1 MPFIEHDRGRAYY
14 RHWPAAE
21 PRAAVIFLHGFGEHT
36 GVYHRYGFALNAA
49 GIDLWAVDQFGHGL
63 SPGTRGD
70 FGTLEDSSALAD
82 ALTALAE
89 TAHPGLPLVAQGH
102 SFGSVV
108 TLFRLLGQ
116 PERYR
121 AGIISGAP
129 LVPIPEMLDPDT
141 SLDLDP
147 SWLSSDPF
155 YLDALENDPLAFVD
169 ADGAPLTRELDRAW
183 DRFGAE
189 LPGLA
194 VPTLALHGSADVIAP
209 VDAVRAY
216 AEQIEPLQLIEYP
229 HAHHDILNESVHREV
244 AATIVDFIGGQLD

>member
-1 MPFIEHDRGRAYY
+1 M
-14 RHWPAAE
+14 
-21 PRAAVIFLHGFGEHT
+21 
-36 GVYHRYGFALNAA
+36 
-49 GIDLWAVDQFGHGL
+49 
-63 SPGTRGD
+63 
-70 FGTLEDSSALAD
+70 
-82 ALTALAE
+82 
-89 TAHPGLPLVAQGH
+89 
-102 SFGSVV
+102 
-108 TLFRLLGQ
+108 
-116 PERYR
+116 
-121 AGIISGAP
+121 
-129 LVPIPEMLDPDT
+129 
-141 SLDLDP
+141 DLDP